1 MRNFEFSNESNKA
14 AYNGQATAAQY
25 TAALLDWA
33 PRLKAIKPDM
43 LLGAN
48 GPTGRWS
55 RSEAPGESDC
65 WWEQVRLSLQ
75 GLPYTLVLCQQS
87 LGFAVEPN

>member
-55 RSEAPGESDC
+55 RSEASGDSDC
-65 WWEQVRLSLQ
+65 WWELVRLSLQ
-75 GLPYTLVLCQQS
+75 GCLL
-87 LGFAVEPN
+87 